1 MKIITRITLITSAAL
16 LASPQVMA
24 LPGLP
29 KIQGVSKESESADT
43 VSVEQIEKDLRLS
56 VIMSSRAI
64 ASFQAALGQKEQ
76 ADIAAKNATCLE
88 KNECGLKD
96 AVAVVQTSSNSLKEK
111 INEQKTAGVKL
122 SEGSGKL
129 ALNGMVGS
137 FAALAAGLKAVNQG
151 KALMSNPSAMMK
163 AGSVLRLMPSALQA
177 LTGIGGTF
185 GTGLTYLSY
194 SGVNTKAAQ
203 SQLASSLGGL

>member
-1 MKIITRITLITSAAL
+1 MNKMTHAVLVAGVAFIFA
-16 LASPQVMA
+16 PQAMA
-24 LPGLP
+24 FPSLP
-29 KIQGVSKESESADT
+29 KMPGASKESASTDT
-43 VSVEQIEKDLRLS
+43 ASVEQIEKDLRLS
-56 VIMSSRAI
+56 IIMSSRAI
-64 ASFQAALGQKEQ
+64 ASFQTALGQKDQ
-76 ADIAAKNATCLE
+76 ADIAAKNAACLE

-111 INEQKTAGVKL
+111 INEQKAAGVKL

-151 KALMSNPSAMMK
+151 KALMSNPSVMMK
-163 AGSVLRLMPSALQA
+163 SGSVLRLMPSALQA
-177 LTGIGGTF
+177 FTGIGGTF

-194 SGVNTKAAQ
+194 SGINTKAAQ
-203 SQLASSLGGL
+203 SQLSSTLGGL